1 MYTLQ
6 DLAKKLGVNARTL
19 RLYAQKKHFPSEVSG
34 QRLVFTEA
42 VYLGLLAHIGMGK
55 PLSTF
60 RQKVPSNQRG
70 NIVNPDKESSELTN
84 YEPDNIYNTDPDNE
98 YVQELEEKN
107 SQLIKENYELEARIR
122 QKEIERRELFNS
134 SLAEVGETLSKT
146 YVKEHFMYKDSHN
159 HIVGKLNRKIELLEK
174 RIEHMSRNPQPTDV
188 LTAVAP
194 PLIQLAEKWLNHKH
208 TMLSGSK
215 QATENQKAYT
225 NYRGGFEPRV
235 NPDAKL
241 KGNLP
246 KEDYYDPLT
255 GL

>member
-1 MYTLQ
+1 MYYLQ

-34 QRLVFTEA
+34 QRLAFTEA
-42 VYLGLLAHIGMGK
+42 VYLGLLAHIGEGK

-70 NIVNPDKESSELTN
+70 NIVNPDKEISLLTN
-84 YEPDNIYNTDPDNE
+84 YNPDNVEEDDPDNE
-98 YVQELEEKN
+98 YVLELEEKN
-107 SQLIKENYELEARIR
+107 SQLLKEIYELKAELRTLNLDIR
-122 QKEIERRELFNS
+122 QIYQGV
-134 SLAEVGETLSKT
+134 AEGKTLSKEIVDKY
-146 YVKEHFMYKDSHN
+146 YVSRVDAKYNLALANK
-159 HIVGKLNRKIELLEK
+159 KIEQLER
-174 RIEHMSRNPQPTDV
+174 RIAHMARNPQPTDI
-188 LTAVAP
+188 LNAVAP
-194 PLIQLAEKWLNHKH
+194 PLIQMAEKWLDHKNKALADKVE
-208 TMLSGSK
+208 TIKK
-215 QATENQKAYT
+215 QPTYN

-235 NPDAKL
+235 NPEAKL

>member
-1 MYTLQ
+1 MYYLQ

-34 QRLVFTEA
+34 QRLAFTEA
-42 VYLGLLAHIGMGK
+42 VYLGLLAHIGEGK

-70 NIVNPDKESSELTN
+70 NIVNPDKEISLLTN
-84 YEPDNIYNTDPDNE
+84 YNPDNVEEDDPDNE
-98 YVQELEEKN
+98 YVLELEEKN
-107 SQLIKENYELEARIR
+107 SQLLKEIYELKAELRTLNLDIR
-122 QKEIERRELFNS
+122 QIYQGV
-134 SLAEVGETLSKT
+134 AEGKTLSKEIVDKY
-146 YVKEHFMYKDSHN
+146 YVSRVDAKYNLALANK
-159 HIVGKLNRKIELLEK
+159 KIEQLER
-174 RIEHMSRNPQPTDV
+174 RIAHMARNPQPTDI
-188 LTAVAP
+188 LNAVAP
-194 PLIQLAEKWLNHKH
+194 PLIQMAEKWLDHKNK
-208 TMLSGSK
+208 TLADQVETIKK
-215 QATENQKAYT
+215 QPTYN

-235 NPDAKL
+235 NPEAKL

>member
-1 MYTLQ
+1 MYYLQ

-34 QRLVFTEA
+34 QRLAFTED

-60 RQKVPSNQRG
+60 RQKVQSNQRG
-70 NIVNPDKESSELTN
+70 NIVNPDKEISELTN
-84 YEPDNIYNTDPDNE
+84 YNPDNVEEDDPDNE
-98 YVQELEEKN
+98 YVLELEEKN
-107 SQLIKENYELEARIR
+107 SQLLKEIFELKAELRQLNLDIRGMYDNIKEGKSLSAEFVEANFIYKFKYE
-122 QKEIERRELFNS
+122 
-134 SLAEVGETLSKT
+134 
-146 YVKEHFMYKDSHN
+146 KDMSMA
-159 HIVGKLNRKIELLEK
+159 NRKIERLEK
-174 RIEHMSRNPQPTDV
+174 RIEHMARNPQPTDI

-194 PLIQLAEKWLNHKH
+194 PIIQLAEKWLTHKNK
-208 TMLSGSK
+208 TLADQVETLKK
-215 QATENQKAYT
+215 QPAY
-225 NYRGGFEPRV
+225 NSYRGGFEPRV

>member
-1 MYTLQ
+1 MYYLQ

-34 QRLVFTEA
+34 QRLAFTEA

-60 RQKVPSNQRG
+60 RQKVQSNQRG
-70 NIVNPDKESSELTN
+70 NIVNPDKEISLLTN
-84 YEPDNIYNTDPDNE
+84 YNPDNVEEDDPDNE
-98 YVQELEEKN
+98 YVLELEEKN
-107 SQLIKENYELEARIR
+107 SQLLKEIYELKAELRQLNLDIRGMYDNISERKSLSSEFVEANYI
-122 QKEIERRELFNS
+122 
-134 SLAEVGETLSKT
+134 
-146 YVKEHFMYKDSHN
+146 YKFTHEMDMSMA
-159 HIVGKLNRKIELLEK
+159 NRKIERLEK
-174 RIEHMSRNPQPTDV
+174 RIEHMARNPQPTDI
-188 LTAVAP
+188 LNAVAP
-194 PLIQLAEKWLNHKH
+194 PLIQMAEKWMNHKNK
-208 TMLSGSK
+208 TLADQVETLKK
-215 QATENQKAYT
+215 QPTYN

-241 KGNLP
+241 KGSLP

>member
-1 MYTLQ
+1 MYYLQ

-34 QRLVFTEA
+34 QRLAFTEA

-70 NIVNPDKESSELTN
+70 NIVNPDKEISVLTN
-84 YEPDNIYNTDPDNE
+84 YNPDNVEEDDPDNE
-98 YVQELEEKN
+98 YVLELEEKN
-107 SQLIKENYELEARIR
+107 SQLLKEIYELKAELRQANLDMRAVYDDIKEG
-122 QKEIERRELFNS
+122 KS
-134 SLAEVGETLSKT
+134 LSKEF
-146 YVKEHFMYKDSHN
+146 VDKNFMYKSTHEMEM
-159 HIVGKLNRKIELLEK
+159 KRANRKIEALER
-174 RIEHMSRNPQPTDV
+174 RIEHMSRNPQPTDI

-194 PLIQLAEKWLNHKH
+194 PIIQLAEKWLSHKNK
-208 TMLSGSK
+208 TLADQVETLKK
-215 QATENQKAYT
+215 QSAY
-225 NYRGGFEPRV
+225 NSYRGGFEPRV

-241 KGNLP
+241 KGSLP
-246 KEDYYDPLT
+246 KEDYYDPIT

>member
-1 MYTLQ
+1 MYYLQ

-34 QRLVFTEA
+34 QRLAFTEA

-60 RQKVPSNQRG
+60 RQKVQSNQRG
-70 NIVNPDKESSELTN
+70 NIVNPDKEISLLTN
-84 YEPDNIYNTDPDNE
+84 YNPDNVEEDDPDNE
-98 YVQELEEKN
+98 YVLELEEKN
-107 SQLIKENYELEARIR
+107 SQLLKEIYELKAELRQLNLDIR
-122 QKEIERRELFNS
+122 GVYDNIREGK
-134 SLAEVGETLSKT
+134 SLSAEFVHKN
-146 YVKEHFMYKDSHN
+146 FMYKSTHEMEMSRA
-159 HIVGKLNRKIELLEK
+159 NRKIAALER
-174 RIEHMSRNPQPTDV
+174 RIEHMSRNPQPTDI

-194 PLIQLAEKWLNHKH
+194 PIIQLAEKWLNHKNK
-208 TMLSGSK
+208 TLADQVETLKK
-215 QATENQKAYT
+215 QPTYN

-235 NPDAKL
+235 NPEAKL

>member
-1 MYTLQ
+1 MYYLQ

-34 QRLVFTEA
+34 QRLAFTEA
-42 VYLGLLAHIGMGK
+42 VYLGLLAHIGEGK

-70 NIVNPDKESSELTN
+70 NIVNPDKEISLLTN
-84 YEPDNIYNTDPDNE
+84 YNPDNVEEDDPDNE
-98 YVQELEEKN
+98 YVIELEEKN
-107 SQLIKENYELEARIR
+107 SQLLKEIYELKAELRTLNLEIR
-122 QKEIERRELFNS
+122 DFYMGVAGGK
-134 SLAEVGETLSKT
+134 TLSKEIVDKY
-146 YVKEHFMYKDSHN
+146 YVSKVQSESD
-159 HIVGKLNRKIELLEK
+159 LRKANTKITALER
-174 RIEHMSRNPQPTDV
+174 RIEHMSRNPQPTDI

-194 PLIQLAEKWLNHKH
+194 PIIQLAEKWLTHKNK
-208 TMLSGSK
+208 TLGDQGETIKK
-215 QATENQKAYT
+215 QPAYN

-235 NPDAKL
+235 NPEAKL

-246 KEDYYDPLT
+246 KEDYYDPIT